1 MRTRRLK
8 WLAPVSSAVL
18 VAAGAMSLSA
28 QPQPATSE
36 REVQAIQRVLERMV
50 STINGPAFARAP
62 RDRRVEMLKP
72 FYRADNTFAR
82 DQQPVFFG
90 PLSEPLARGVNAHLE
105 NMALNFEW
113 VFKQG
118 MVYGLRIDEMQ
129 IEVDRQLAVV
139 LALTTSGFGTADN
152 KTTYAT
158 RGRATIIM
166 NKMANGQWL
175 ISHEHNELYNPEN
188 PNAMTKEKLEAEIRK
203 IKPR

>member
-1 MRTRRLK
+1 MRTRPLR
-8 WLAPVSSAVL
+8 WLAPLGGAVL
-18 VAAGAMSLSA
+18 VVAGAMGLSA
-28 QPQPATSE
+28 QQPPASSE
-36 REVQAIQRVLERMV
+36 REVQAIRQVMERVV

-62 RDRRVEMLKP
+62 RERRLEMLRP

-82 DQQPVFFG
+82 DEPPVFFG
-90 PLSEPLARGVNAHLE
+90 PLSEPLSRGVTSHLE
-105 NMALNFEW
+105 NMNLNFEW
-113 VFKQG
+113 VFRQE

-139 LALTTSGFGTADN
+139 LAHTTSGFATADN
-152 KTTYAT
+152 KNTYAT

-166 NKMANGQWL
+166 NKMPNGRWL
-175 ISHEHNELYNPEN
+175 ISHEHTELYNPEN